1 MKQEIKTRAWVRVGN
16 ESVDV
21 DTLSPEMRQ
30 ELATR
35 LSLTYFNTLYA
46 GRAVFTLAGEDTN
59 EKERLRVGAAGAGA
73 FGAGALRGD
82 VAPGRNG

>member
-35 LSLTYFNTLYA
+35 LALTYFNTLFA
-46 GRAVFTLAGEDTN
+46 GRAVFSLAGEDTN
-59 EKERLRVGAAGAGA
+59 EKDKLRVGAAGAGA
-73 FGAGALRGD
+73 VGAGVLRGND
-82 VAPGRNG
+82 APGLNG